1 MKDGASIINNYL
13 MNWENSIIQFRNFLK
28 LEKSLSDNS
37 ITAYETDIRKFV
49 TYLEIKELNISPINV
64 KLKDLK
70 NFIEWINELELN
82 ARSQARIIS
91 GLKAFFKYLILED
104 IIETDPSSLLES
116 PRLGRKLPEVLSI
129 EEIDRIIAAIDL
141 SKPEGQ
147 RNKAIIET
155 LYSCGLRVSELINLK
170 ISNLY
175 FNDGFIRVVGK
186 GDKERLVPIGQKA
199 MKEIKYYFQD
209 RNLQANIDKS
219 SQNIVFLNRR
229 GKQITRV
236 MIFTIIKNLAKKA
249 EIKKNISPHTFRHSF
264 ASHLIDGG
272 ADLRAVQEMLGHESI
287 ITTEIYT
294 HLDREYLRDAI
305 IRFHPRA

>member
-1 MKDGASIINNYL
+1 
-13 MNWENSIIQFRNFLK
+13 MNWENSILQFRSYLK
-28 LEKSLSDNS
+28 LERSLSNNS

-49 TYLEIKELNISPINV
+49 TYLEIAKLQVTPLNVTLQN
-64 KLKDLK
+64 LKD
-70 NFIEWINELELN
+70 FIQWINELGLN

-104 IIETDPSSLLES
+104 IIETDPSNLLES
-116 PRLGRKLPEVLSI
+116 PRLGRKLPEVLSLV
-129 EEIDRIIAAIDL
+129 EIDRIIAAIDL

-175 FNDGFIRVVGK
+175 FDDGFIRVVGK
-186 GDKERLVPIGQKA
+186 GNKERLVPIGNKA

-209 RNLQANIDKS
+209 RNLLSQIDKAS
-219 SQNIVFLNRR
+219 ENIVFLNRR
-229 GKQITRV
+229 GKKLSRV
-236 MIFTIIKNLAKKA
+236 MIFTIIKRLA
-249 EIKKNISPHTFRHSF
+249 EIAKINKSISPHTFRHSF

-305 IRFHPRA
+305 IQFHPRA